1 MARTNQHFGI
11 IKKLKNI
18 VQKTGT
24 VFFRSG
30 KDRGIT
36 EEIAR
41 KIQKSA
47 YESLHAKRKES
58 FTPPYK
64 QIAEQLQVS
73 DDMIYRAA
81 VCRLAD
87 IAANEEKLSSDIL
100 GILEL
105 QLQNE
110 KRTQEQLDYVQAKI
124 DFIKKVGHSKQ

>member
-47 YESLHAKRKES
+47 YESLHAKRKEA

-110 KRTQEQLDYVQAKI
+110 KRTQEQLDYVQTKI
-124 DFIKKVGHSKQ
+124 DFVKKASN